1 MIGSP
6 LGLYL
11 CLRLPRDSG
20 GRERGITPR
29 SRQPTYKKG
38 AAEASAAPKKRWKLS
53 PEGR

>member
-20 GRERGITPR
+20 GRERGITP
-29 SRQPTYKKG
+29 PFP
-38 AAEASAAPKKRWKLS
+38 SADI
-53 PEGR
+53 

>member
-20 GRERGITPR
+20 RE
-29 SRQPTYKKG
+29 G
-38 AAEASAAPKKRWKLS
+38 ARDYPPFPSADI
-53 PEGR
+53 